1 MVTAKALLN
10 LDNIRHIH
18 FIGVGGIGMSG
29 LAQMMMEEGVST
41 SGSDL
46 KASPLTERLEGLG
59 LQFHLG
65 HSASNIE
72 RADLVVYTTAVRDD
86 NPELLR
92 AQDLGIPMMSRAQ
105 FLGEL
110 MARYPGS
117 VGVAGTHGKTT
128 TTAMVS
134 SILQGAGLDPTVLI
148 GADYSTIG
156 GNAKRGEGQYFVA
169 EACEYKE
176 AFLEFRPLV
185 GIILNVDNDHLD
197 YFKDFD
203 NVVEAYR
210 RFAARVQPDGCL
222 VVNADDPGAVR
233 AAQGVEAEVITYGI
247 HQPGNWIATDLEV
260 GEEGLPKYMVLK
272 DGEVFTSV
280 ELGIP
285 GEHNVSNS
293 LAAIAA
299 ASCFGVGPKDV
310 RGALQRFSNTER
322 RFELKGSY
330 NGARIYDD
338 YAHHPAEIRAT
349 LKAARQ
355 QRPGRLVVVFQPH
368 LFSRT
373 RDLMQGFAD
382 SLRLADRV
390 YVADIYGAREA
401 NTGEVSSKDLVAA
414 INNGSDAGT
423 TKALYVG
430 SLGKIVATLQG
441 DVGPGD
447 LVLTMGAG
455 DVDQVADD
463 LVVLAK

>member
-203 NVVEAYR
+203 NVVEAY
-210 RFAARVQPDGCL
+210 
-222 VVNADDPGAVR
+222 
-233 AAQGVEAEVITYGI
+233 
-247 HQPGNWIATDLEV
+247 
-260 GEEGLPKYMVLK
+260 
-272 DGEVFTSV
+272 
-280 ELGIP
+280 
-285 GEHNVSNS
+285 
-293 LAAIAA
+293 
-299 ASCFGVGPKDV
+299 
-310 RGALQRFSNTER
+310 
-322 RFELKGSY
+322 
-330 NGARIYDD
+330 
-338 YAHHPAEIRAT
+338 
-349 LKAARQ
+349 
-355 QRPGRLVVVFQPH
+355 
-368 LFSRT
+368 
-373 RDLMQGFAD
+373 
-382 SLRLADRV
+382 
-390 YVADIYGAREA
+390 
-401 NTGEVSSKDLVAA
+401 
-414 INNGSDAGT
+414 
-423 TKALYVG
+423 
-430 SLGKIVATLQG
+430 
-441 DVGPGD
+441 
-447 LVLTMGAG
+447 
-455 DVDQVADD
+455 
-463 LVVLAK
+463 